1 MWLGLEGIAIGKCLQ
16 EKTLDPLL
24 QDVGSSSPDYRG
36 SPELPCFRL
45 LGATT
50 LVKTFMSAFYVVF
63 QPLGAETLAVTSR
76 GKGIQ
81 NIRLMA
87 GYFLSNPGCLGA
99 LLCQYNPK
107 RP

>member
-45 LGATT
+45 LGAMT
-50 LVKTFMSAFYVVF
+50 LVKTFMSEFYVVF
-63 QPLGAETLAVTSR
+63 QLPGAEKLAVASR
-76 GKGIQ
+76 GKGTQ
-81 NIRLMA
+81 NIRLTVE
-87 GYFLSNPGCLGA
+87 YFLSNPGCLGA
-99 LLCQYNPK
+99 LLCQCNPAWS
-107 RP
+107 